1 MIPQAVSAAAAQ
13 EAGAPTPPSRRA
25 DLAEYL
31 LWLGDDALVS
41 AQRLGEWITNAPEL
55 EEDVALGNIGLDQ
68 LGQARALLSYAG
80 ELLGR
85 SEDELAFFRDDVD
98 FRCSHLVSQPR
109 GDFADAVARLLLVG
123 AYQEQL
129 YTALLDS
136 ADARLAA
143 VAAKAVKEVRYHTG
157 HAGGWVIRLGDGT
170 EESHRRMQAAVDRA
184 WPYLD
189 ELFDTHPLIDRL
201 EGIAADPAA
210 LKEPALHRISAV
222 LDEATLAVPTTP
234 RVAGGGRDGRP
245 SEHLGPMLAVMQVLA
260 RSHPGASW

>member
-1 MIPQAVSAAAAQ
+1 M
-13 EAGAPTPPSRRA
+13 A
-25 DLAEYL
+25 DMAEYL

-85 SEDELAFFRDDVD
+85 NEDELAYFRDDVD
-98 FRCSHLVSQPR
+98 FRCTHLVSLPR
-109 GDFADAVARLLLVG
+109 GDFADAVVRLLLVG
-123 AYQEQL
+123 AYSEQL
-129 YTALLDS
+129 YAALTTS
-136 ADARLAA
+136 ADERLAGI
-143 VAAKAVKEVRYHTG
+143 AAKAIKEVRYHVE
-157 HAGGWVIRLGDGT
+157 HAAGWAVRLGDGT
-170 EESHRRMQAAVDRA
+170 DESHRRMQDALNRA

-189 ELFDTHPLIDRL
+189 ELFDPHPLTDHL
-201 EGIAADPAA
+201 DGIAVDPAT
-210 LKEPALHRISAV
+210 LKEPALQRITAV
-222 LDEATLAVPTTP
+222 LDEATLTVPATQ

-260 RSHPGASW
+260 RAHPGASW